1 MIFPYLSPTP
11 PEMHS
16 MREIIRCPAAYRLHG
31 SFCPSVVLTEPSFDG
46 SLIMLLADLRLCAG
60 CCPAL
65 TGQLPLG
72 SFRIVSAFAA
82 AVAPCHRSV
91 PDEMS
96 IQFFCGAFPAQFS
109 LDRLR
114 LEVPDLFP
122 DLPIRAVVV
131 VLVRVIQLDRVSEP
145 EDSLLQSDPYILGVL
160 VHRFRDLDDRNISSG
175 KGRKFQI
182 DLLLCHLLHLLP

>member
-1 MIFPYLSPTP
+1 MSGSLPAPWVLLPLRGSHRAVLRRKSHYAVGRSSLMRRLLSG
-11 PEMHS
+11 S
-16 MREIIRCPAAYRLHG
+16 YRPAAARIL
-31 SFCPSVVLTEPSFDG
+31 
-46 SLIMLLADLRLCAG
+46 
-60 CCPAL
+60 
-65 TGQLPLG
+65 
-72 SFRIVSAFAA
+72 RIVSAFAA
-82 AVAPCHRSV
+82 AVASCHRFV

-96 IQFFCGAFPAQFS
+96 IQFFGGAFLAQFS

-122 DLPIRAVVV
+122 CLPIRAVVV

-182 DLLLCHLLHLLP
+182 DLFLCHLLHLLSQNMYFQFAF